1 MTLAAAALEDRST
14 EIHSVCGGGCQPQCV
29 LVVNEHELLRAGL
42 RAVLLNEKWVDSCLV
57 ASSAETAWQVAR
69 AHHPGLALV
78 STSLQGKSG
87 IELCRLFKQQMPYV
101 RVVLLSTEGRVPA
114 ASALAHGAVAS
125 LSLHM
130 PAAAMVAAVKRVA
143 EGARVFAK
151 EAPPAPVQLSRREL
165 DVLQHLASGFS
176 NPEVAVSLNLSRHTV
191 KQHTSAVYRKLGVRN
206 RAQAASRAQE
216 LGLLV

>member
-1 MTLAAAALEDRST
+1 
-14 EIHSVCGGGCQPQCV
+14 
-29 LVVNEHELLRAGL
+29 
-42 RAVLLNEKWVDSCLV
+42 VLLNEPWVDSCLV
-57 ASSAETAWQVAR
+57 ASAAETAWQVALTHR
-69 AHHPGLALV
+69 PGLVLV

-87 IELCRLFKQQMPYV
+87 IELCRLFKEQMPYV

-114 ASALAHGAVAS
+114 SAALAHGAVGS

-143 EGARVFAK
+143 EGGRVFPK

-176 NPEVAVSLNLSRHTV
+176 NPEVALSLNLSRHTV

-206 RAQAASRAQE
+206 RAQAASRAHE
-216 LGLLV
+216 LGLLA